1 MLSVVATGAD
11 LTGARAAAYRL
22 VDQVGLRGSHYR
34 TDIASAAA
42 EGRVL
47 VPGTA

>member
-1 MLSVVATGAD
+1 VLSVIATGAD
-11 LTGARAAAYRL
+11 LTGARAAAYNL
-22 VDQVGLRGSHYR
+22 VGQVQLRGSHYR
-34 TDIASAAA
+34 TDIAEAAA